1 MTEHLSN
8 RELEVRVKYLEE
20 KLGYFMDENSKSS
33 FWSMDY
39 RFRILAEAAYEGIF
53 ILEKGFCIEANH
65 SGCEMFGYSYQEI
78 IGKAASSVFIPE
90 HRDLIRK
97 KIESGDSETYE
108 ATGLRK
114 DGTLFSAE
122 IRGRT
127 FEYENRT
134 FRVSTVVDITAR
146 KIAEQ
151 KLLESENKYR
161 TVVENAADGILIG
174 DALGYIVDVN
184 GSFLNMTG
192 YGAHDILHHHISIL
206 FNPQE
211 LKENPLRFDLLDLG
225 ESVIVERE
233 IVSKTGEPIPIEM
246 NSKRTSKENYLAVIR
261 DLRER
266 RKAEENLRGINR
278 ELKEAKEKAEES
290 DRLKSAF
297 LANMSH
303 EIRTPMNGVLGFAEL
318 LKDADLNEES
328 RNTYL
333 DIIISSGQQL
343 LHIINDVL
351 AISKIE
357 TGQMPV
363 LFSRIN
369 LMSTFEEIRRFFVP
383 FASDTRNN
391 LSYEVEDHPAC
402 HSFECDE
409 MKVKQVLIN
418 LINNALKFTHDGEVR
433 FGVYPEEDRMYFF
446 VKDTGIGI
454 SNADYERIF
463 YRFFQVY
470 QGVSDNP
477 KGTGL
482 GLSISKRLVEMMGGT
497 ISVESEPGKGSL
509 FYFWLPVR

>member
-20 KLGYFMDENSKSS
+20 KLGYFIDENSKSS
-33 FWSMDY
+33 FGSMDH

-53 ILEKGFCIEANH
+53 ILENGFCIEANH

-90 HRDLIRK
+90 HRDIIQK
-97 KIESGDSETYE
+97 KIKSRDSEAYE
-108 ATGLRK
+108 ATGVRK

-122 IRGRT
+122 VKGRT

-146 KIAEQ
+146 KIAKQ

-161 TVVENAADGILIG
+161 SVVENAADGILIG
-174 DALGYIVDVN
+174 DAGGNIVDVN
-184 GSFLNMTG
+184 SSFLNMAG
-192 YGAHDILHHHISIL
+192 YEGHDILHHHISIL
-206 FNPQE
+206 FDPQE
-211 LKENPLRFDLLDLG
+211 LKANPLRFDLLDLG
-225 ESVIVERE
+225 QSVIVERE
-233 IVSKTGEPIPIEM
+233 IISKTGEHIPIEM
-246 NSKRTSKENYLAVIR
+246 NSKRTSTENYLAIIR

-318 LKDADLNEES
+318 LKDPDLSSDN
-328 RNTYL
+328 RNSYL
-333 DIIISSGQQL
+333 NMIINSGQQL

-357 TGQMPV
+357 TGQMSV
-363 LFSRIN
+363 FFSRID
-369 LMSTFEEIRRFFVP
+369 LSSTFEDIRLFFVP
-383 FASDTRNN
+383 FASDTRNQ
-391 LSYEVEDHPAC
+391 LSFVVDDDPAC
-402 HSFECDE
+402 RSFECDE
-409 MKVKQVLIN
+409 TKVKQVLIN
-418 LINNALKFTHDGEVR
+418 LLNNALKFTHEGKVE
-433 FGVYPEEDRMYFF
+433 FGVFREENRMCFF

-463 YRFFQVY
+463 YRFFQISQSY
-470 QGVSDNP
+470 SENSM
-477 KGTGL
+477 GTGL
-482 GLSISKRLVEMMGGT
+482 GLSISKRLVEMMGGK

-509 FYFWLPVR
+509 FKFWLPVR